1 MTAWRWKENIWLN
14 FYGSESMQA
23 KTVFDFESNIE
34 GALADRQLRKNLRN
48 AMDILVEKRRAVFP
62 DGDELAQL
70 RSAGNAIK
78 RRALK
83 QLPQLLEKLEANCTR
98 NGINVHWAEDTDQA
112 NHTVLEIMERHGARE
127 IVKGKS
133 MVSEEMH
140 LNRFLEE
147 RGLQGVE
154 TDLGEFIIQLNHET
168 PSHIIVPAIHKNK
181 DEVATIFHEKLK
193 DTPYTEN
200 VDELTAIARRSL
212 RKRFARAKVGLS
224 GVNFAIAETGT
235 IFLVENEG
243 NGRMCTT
250 APEVHVA
257 VMGLEKV
264 IEKLSDLPPLMRL
277 LTGSATG
284 QIITTY
290 VNMISSPRKSEEL
303 DGPKEVHLIILDNG
317 RSQILADPELRQTLL
332 CVRCGTC
339 LNHCPVYLRI
349 GGHAYG
355 HVYPGPIGKILTPQ
369 MEGLDRAGA
378 LVTASSLCGACG
390 EVCPV
395 QIPIPELIRRLRN
408 ESYDSESS
416 GQVSGAGYKKNLAE
430 TLVWKG
436 WKLANTQPVLNLA
449 GTRMAG
455 ILGKHLPKVGPLK
468 QWTRVRT
475 KPKLARCNLH
485 DRVREEG
492 VNHG

>member
-1 MTAWRWKENIWLN
+1 MGDKK
-14 FYGSESMQA
+14 G
-23 KTVFDFESNIE
+23 FDFKSNIE
-34 GALADRQLRKNLRN
+34 AALKDQQLRRNLRN
-48 AMDILVEKRRAVFP
+48 AMDILVDKRQAVFP
-62 DGDELAQL
+62 DSDELKRL
-70 RSAGNAIK
+70 RAAGNAIK

-83 QLPQLLEKLEANCTR
+83 QLPQLLETLEAKCTQ
-98 NGINVHWAEDTDQA
+98 NGIQVHWAEDTDQA
-112 NHTVLEIMERHGARE
+112 NHIVLDIMRCHDATAV
-127 IVKGKS
+127 VKGKS

-140 LNRFLEE
+140 LNHFLEE
-147 RGLQGVE
+147 KGIEAVE

-181 DEVATIFHEKLK
+181 DEVAAIFHEKLA
-193 DTPYTEN
+193 DTPYTED
-200 VDELTAIARRSL
+200 VEALTAIARSAL
-212 RKRFARAKVGLS
+212 RKRFAGATVGLS

-235 IFLVENEG
+235 LLLVENEG

-250 APEVHVA
+250 VPDVHVA

-264 IEKLSDLPPLMRL
+264 VEKLSDVPPLLRL

-290 VNMISSPRKSEEL
+290 VNMITSPRKKGEK
-303 DGPKEVHLIILDNG
+303 DGPKEVHLVILDNG
-317 RSQILADPELRQTLL
+317 RSTILADPQLRQTLL
-332 CVRCGTC
+332 CIRCGTC
-339 LNHCPVYLRI
+339 LNHCPVYVRI

-369 MEGLDRAGA
+369 MEGLERTGE

-395 QIPIPELIRRLRN
+395 QIPIPDLIRRLRN
-408 ESYDSESS
+408 ESYDQEDTAVVD
-416 GQVSGAGYKKNLAE
+416 GGGYKKTLAE

-436 WKLANTQPVLNLA
+436 WELANRSPLINEL

-455 ILGKHLPKVGPLK
+455 AMGKHLPKVGPLK
-468 QWTRVRT
+468 PWTSVRT
-475 KPKLARCNLH
+475 APRVARNSLH
-485 DRVREEG
+485 GRARKEG
-492 VNHG
+492 VSHE

>member
-1 MTAWRWKENIWLN
+1 MHNET
-14 FYGSESMQA
+14 
-23 KTVFDFESNIE
+23 TFDFEANIA
-34 GALADRQLRKNLRN
+34 GALDDNQLRKNLRK
-48 AMDILVEKRRAVFP
+48 AMDILVDKRCTVFP
-62 DGDELAQL
+62 DAAYLEQL

-83 QLPQLLEKLEANCTR
+83 QLPRLLEELEANCTK
-98 NGINVHWAEDTDQA
+98 NGIQVHWAEDTTEA
-112 NHTVLEIMERHGARE
+112 NNIVLDILRRHDSRD

-140 LNRFLEE
+140 LNHFLGENGIE
-147 RGLQGVE
+147 AIE

-181 DEVATIFHEKLK
+181 DEVAAIFHEKIP
-193 DTPYTEN
+193 DTPYTED
-200 VDELTAIARRSL
+200 VEELTAIARRVL
-212 RKRFARAKVGLS
+212 RKRFAAAKVGLS

-235 IFLVENEG
+235 LLLVENEG

-264 IEKLSDLPPLMRL
+264 VEKLSDVPPLLRL

-290 VNMISSPRKSEEL
+290 VNMITSPRRAGEK
-303 DGPKEVHLIILDNG
+303 DGPKEVHLVILDNG
-317 RSQILADPELRQTLL
+317 RSRMLADPEFRQTLL
-332 CVRCGTC
+332 CIRCGTC
-339 LNHCPVYLRI
+339 LNHCPVYVRI

-369 MEGLDRAGA
+369 MEGLERAGVLA
-378 LVTASSLCGACG
+378 TASSLCGACG

-395 QIPIPELIRRLRN
+395 KIPIPDLIRRLRN
-408 ESYDSESS
+408 ESYDQDGSAVVA
-416 GQVSGAGYKKNLAE
+416 GGGYKKNLAE

-436 WKLANTQPVLNLA
+436 WELVNRSPVLNEMGTRLA
-449 GTRMAG
+449 GK
-455 ILGKHLPKVGPLK
+455 IGKRLPKVGPLK
-468 QWTRVRT
+468 KWTRVRT
-475 KPKLARCNLH
+475 
-485 DRVREEG
+485 
-492 VNHG
+492 